1 MRLEDI
7 VWDAREP
14 RRLGGFW
21 AEALGAKVMLDEP
34 DIVEARVQLSDE
46 VFLDLCFP
54 RVDEP
59 SAAPTRLH
67 PDLRGGPHQT
77 EIVERLLGLGAVH
90 ADIGQGDVPWTVLA
104 DPEGNTF
111 CVMDERDCYAAGSG
125 PIAALP
131 LDSADPERDARF
143 WAAITGWVPCAGSGD
158 MPALRHPDGVGPLL
172 ELCPEPEPSRG
183 KNSPHLD
190 VRPAAGEDLVARATA
205 LGARRVVGY
214 DGYPWQVFTDPSGN
228 EFCVLEA
235 PAMLPDAAGQAN
247 LPE

>member
-1 MRLEDI
+1 
-7 VWDAREP
+7 
-14 RRLGGFW
+14 
-21 AEALGAKVMLDEP
+21 
-34 DIVEARVQLSDE
+34 
-46 VFLDLCFP
+46 
-54 RVDEP
+54 
-59 SAAPTRLH
+59 PTRLH

-90 ADIGQGDVPWTVLA
+90 ADIGQGDVPWTVL
-104 DPEGNTF
+104 
-111 CVMDERDCYAAGSG
+111 
-125 PIAALP
+125 
-131 LDSADPERDARF
+131 ADPERDARF

-205 LGARRVVGY
+205 LGARRVVGH

-235 PAMLPDAAGQAN
+235 PAMLPDAA
-247 LPE
+247 

>member
-104 DPEGNTF
+104 DPE
-111 CVMDERDCYAAGSG
+111 
-125 PIAALP
+125 
-131 LDSADPERDARF
+131 RDARF

-205 LGARRVVGY
+205 LGARRVVGH